1 MFLGEFQHSL
11 DDKGRLIL
19 PVKFR
24 DRLAEGA
31 VITKVLDGCLA
42 VWAADEF
49 ERVANEML
57 EKARRGGDERN
68 VMRSLAAGAAE
79 VALDR
84 QGRIPIPAN
93 LRTFAGLE
101 KDVTVNG
108 AFNRIEIWDR
118 ERWQGVN
125 EQGEQALAEAGA
137 GLADF
142 I

>member
-11 DDKGRLIL
+11 DEKGRVIL

-24 DRLAEGA
+24 DRLEAGA
-31 VITKVLDGCLA
+31 VIGKVLDGCLA
-42 VWAADEF
+42 VWPADEF
-49 ERVANEML
+49 ERLANEML

-68 VMRSLAAGAAE
+68 VMRTLAAGAAE
-79 VALDR
+79 VTLDR
-84 QGRIPIPAN
+84 QGRIAIPAN

-118 ERWQGVN
+118 ERWQSVN
-125 EQGEQALAEAGA
+125 EQGEQALAEAGT